1 MTFYARATV
10 GVGSLTWS
18 CELVANRDCFLPK
31 DKPVHFTIHPAL
43 MGHLEFDIAS
53 QPLDH
58 DFGLPNEE
66 ILSSAVHPPVQILVL
81 ENEQGLSQ
89 NIEVLASDK
98 EIGVTVK
105 DVLKAIGADL
115 RKSSSQ
121 PELAALDEDT
131 LSEVEDTS
139 MGGARTEET
148 SSNGFQRIDY
158 LRGKKRL
165 RVLPKHP
172 RSEKDDKISRPI
184 PLQVNST
191 S

>member
-1 MTFYARATV
+1 MTFYAQATV

-18 CELVANRDCFLPK
+18 GELVANCFSPK

-43 MGHLEFDIAS
+43 MRHLEFDIAS

-58 DFGLPNEE
+58 DFGLPTEE
-66 ILSSAVHPPVQILVL
+66 FLSSAVHPPVQLLVL
-81 ENEQGLSQ
+81 ENEQGLPQ

-105 DVLKAIGADL
+105 DVLKAIGVDL
-115 RKSSSQ
+115 RKSSRR

-131 LSEVEDTS
+131 RSEVEDACIDE
-139 MGGARTEET
+139 ARTEEM

-158 LRGKKRL
+158 LRVKKRL
-165 RVLPKHP
+165 QVFPKHP
-172 RSEKDDKISRPI
+172 CSEKDDEISRLF
-184 PLQVNST
+184 PLQVDCT
-191 S
+191 P